1 CITNNNSVKNSE
13 INYTINYTVSRT
25 ISNNHE
31 QRSTRFNR
39 YHFPAIR
46 YEAGGCSPIWGSPP
60 THSPHTGIFFRLNV
74 NQAGGLYIPLIT
86 VMMIQ
91 VRTFSPSGVK
101 APTVT
106 MFVVVA
112 LMVCVV
118 IMTIQNLKGDV
129 SDLLKLRLP
138 EISTG

>member
-1 CITNNNSVKNSE
+1 
-13 INYTINYTVSRT
+13 
-25 ISNNHE
+25 
-31 QRSTRFNR
+31 
-39 YHFPAIR
+39 
-46 YEAGGCSPIWGSPP
+46 
-60 THSPHTGIFFRLNV
+60 
-74 NQAGGLYIPLIT
+74 
-86 VMMIQ
+86 
-91 VRTFSPSGVK
+91 
-101 APTVT
+101 

>member
-1 CITNNNSVKNSE
+1 MHIC
-13 INYTINYTVSRT
+13 TVLVGVNVDMGIPISRLDT
-25 ISNNHE
+25 
-31 QRSTRFNR
+31 
-39 YHFPAIR
+39 
-46 YEAGGCSPIWGSPP
+46 WL
-60 THSPHTGIFFRLNV
+60 FFRLNV

-118 IMTIQNLKGDV
+118 IMTIQTMPLI
-129 SDLLKLRLP
+129 R
-138 EISTG
+138 TFR

>member
-1 CITNNNSVKNSE
+1 IFHCVTNNNSVKNSE

-46 YEAGGCSPIWGSPP
+46 YE
-60 THSPHTGIFFRLNV
+60 
-74 NQAGGLYIPLIT
+74 AGGLYIPLIT

>member
-1 CITNNNSVKNSE
+1 W
-13 INYTINYTVSRT
+13 
-25 ISNNHE
+25 
-31 QRSTRFNR
+31 
-39 YHFPAIR
+39 AL
-46 YEAGGCSPIWGSPP
+46 
-60 THSPHTGIFFRLNV
+60 HTLDHGNDDSGAYLF
-74 NQAGGLYIPLIT
+74 
-86 VMMIQ
+86 
-91 VRTFSPSGVK
+91 PSGVK
-101 APTVT
+101 DPTVT

>member
-1 CITNNNSVKNSE
+1 IFHYVTNNNSVKNSE

-46 YEAGGCSPIWGSPP
+46 YEAGGCSPIWVSPP
-60 THSPHTGIFFRLNV
+60 TWLFFRLNV

-91 VRTFSPSGVK
+91 VRTFSPVG
-101 APTVT
+101 
-106 MFVVVA
+106 
-112 LMVCVV
+112 
-118 IMTIQNLKGDV
+118 
-129 SDLLKLRLP
+129 
-138 EISTG
+138 